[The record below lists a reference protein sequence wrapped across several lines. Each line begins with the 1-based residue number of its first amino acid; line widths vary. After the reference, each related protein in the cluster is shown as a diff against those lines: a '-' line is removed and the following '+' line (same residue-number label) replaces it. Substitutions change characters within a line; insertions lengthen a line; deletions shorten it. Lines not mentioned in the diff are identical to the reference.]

1 MEKDKNK
8 EKQFRA
14 WLNSRSD
21 RIYELKN
28 GRESEHCLKAEK
40 DKDFTYLYL
49 LRTYGNQGVQ
59 RYDRWEYAG
68 IYHRPSGFIYE
79 ANGNFAR
86 YFPDIEYSD
95 GVTKMSET
103 ITSEVRSIVEARIA
117 EDPAC
122 LGITELSEEYQNRLL
137 DFEENTLERAAC
149 KMFLEGESIEK
160 DFQCKYVHD
169 RKMSD
174 ESLMRYIV
182 DPEGYIRQ
190 TADNYMS
197 EHKEDILLD
206 IEENV
211 RIRAE
216 VEKLEA
222 RGDSPLHRVR
232 NIQAVLKGID
242 AKTLKVTIDKD
253 GREFTFKTEI
263 GELRRY
269 PFSGYSCWYMPVK
282 DRERYR
288 ELYRDKYYQPE
299 EITEISY
306 KGKPIYT
313 APPLEPEENEAEGI
327 SPKM

>member
-1 MEKDKNK
+1 M
-8 EKQFRA
+8 
-14 WLNSRSD
+14 
-21 RIYELKN
+21 IY
-28 GRESEHCLKAEK
+28 
-40 DKDFTYLYL
+40 D
-49 LRTYGNQGVQ
+49 
-59 RYDRWEYAG
+59 
-68 IYHRPSGFIYE
+68 

-86 YFPDIEYSD
+86 FFPDIEYSD

-103 ITSEVRSIVEARIA
+103 ITSEVRAIVEARIA
-117 EDPAC
+117 ENPAC

-137 DFEENTLERAAC
+137 DFGENTLERAAC

-190 TADNYMS
+190 TADSYMS

-206 IEENV
+206 MEENV

-222 RGDSPLHRVR
+222 MGDSPLHRIR
-232 NIQAVLKGID
+232 NIQTALKGIE
-242 AKTLKVTIDKD
+242 AKTLKVTIEKD

-263 GELRRY
+263 GELRRF

-282 DRERYR
+282 DRVDYR
-288 ELYRDKYYQPE
+288 KLYGDKSYKPE

-306 KGKPIYT
+306 FGKPIYT
-313 APPLEPEENEAEGI
+313 ASPLEPEESEAEGI
-327 SPKM
+327 ALKM